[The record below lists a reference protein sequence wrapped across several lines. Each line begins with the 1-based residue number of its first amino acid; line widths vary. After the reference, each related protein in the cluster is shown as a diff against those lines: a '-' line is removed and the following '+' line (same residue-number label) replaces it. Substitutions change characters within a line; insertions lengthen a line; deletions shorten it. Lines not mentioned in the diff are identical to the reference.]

1 MLERECCWPRT
12 AWAGSNPSGGTAV
25 GYDSRSFRRC
35 RFPWTCSAFPFHPAA
50 AEFDRPGGAG
60 ARRLCACRYHCRRCP
75 CSSRSLL
82 GLHEQLRRTF
92 STTEKSSS
100 PEQRLF
106 VGPLDLRRT
115 NYNDTF
121 IYHLML
127 QLRPATYFSQSTRF
141 TSPRRYR
148 LGGLARSRPELR
160 MSGTNQMRPASSA
173 RMHQTKWCDL
183 DLRFAA
189 STEPTCS
196 AVAGKMEAK
205 VTASG
210 AGLLACF

>member
-1 MLERECCWPRT
+1 MLL
-12 AWAGSNPSGGTAV
+12 
-25 GYDSRSFRRC
+25 
-35 RFPWTCSAFPFHPAA
+35 AA
-50 AEFDRPGGAG
+50 ALLGLGLTHQAAQRLDTTHVLFAAVVSLGLAPLSLFILLPQSSIGLAGAG